1 MIKKLV
7 IRIVIFLII
16 LLVVGGSVAASQG
29 IQIISDSF
37 FSFFPIFKPLII
49 QSFKDY
55 LTSAR
60 FITAF
65 FIFLLSSVGI
75 YLTAKKRKYLYLV
88 VSIIVDVVTLF
99 SIISNLARCS

>member
-1 MIKKLV
+1 MIKKIF
-7 IRIVIFLII
+7 IRIAIILII
-16 LLVVGGSVAASQG
+16 LLVVGGFVAAFQG

-37 FSFFPIFKPLII
+37 FSFFPIFKPVII
-49 QSFKDY
+49 QSFKEY

-60 FITAF
+60 FIVAVI
-65 FIFLLSSVGI
+65 IFLLSSAGI

-88 VSIIVDVVTLF
+88 VSIIIDAVTLF

>member
-1 MIKKLV
+1 MRKLL
-7 IRIVIFLII
+7 IRIVIFLIM
-16 LLVVGGSVAASQG
+16 LFVVGGLVAAFQG

-37 FSFFPIFKPLII
+37 FSFFPVFKPLVI
-49 QSFKDY
+49 QSFNEY

-60 FITAF
+60 FIVAAI
-65 FIFLLSSVGI
+65 IFLLSSAGI

-88 VSIIVDVVTLF
+88 VSIIVDAVTLF